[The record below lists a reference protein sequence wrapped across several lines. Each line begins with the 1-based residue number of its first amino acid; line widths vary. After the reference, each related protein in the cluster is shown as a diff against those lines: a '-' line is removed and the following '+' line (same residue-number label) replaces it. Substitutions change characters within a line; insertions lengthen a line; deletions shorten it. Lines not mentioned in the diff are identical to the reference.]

1 MWLFNTK
8 FDNWKKVLSITLMAM
23 LSFVQII
30 VAQYD
35 AKDFPP
41 TPNPPRIVNDLAGMM
56 TAEQVQQLES
66 QLVQFDNETSTQ
78 ISVVTVT
85 SIGNYEVAQYAT
97 ELAHRWGIGNKG
109 KDNGAL
115 IFVAK
120 NERKINISVGY
131 GLEGVLTD
139 ALAGVIIRDEITPE
153 FKNGNYYLGIQNGV
167 NAIIDITK
175 GEYKQDKKAEQEGGG
190 ILIVILIIFIVIL
203 IMIFSKKGNNN
214 GGGNYMSRRGSDFIT
229 GAILGS
235 ILSGGRGSGGF
246 GGSSGGGFGGSSG
259 GFGGFGGG
267 GFGGGGASGSW

>member
-1 MWLFNTK
+1 MKLFKTK
-8 FDNWKKVLSITLMAM
+8 YGFLQRYTTTCLLSLLM
-23 LSFVQII
+23 LCNISW
-30 VAQYD
+30 AQYD
-35 AKDFPP
+35 DKDFPP
-41 TPNPPRIVNDLAGMM
+41 TPNPPRLVNDLAGMM
-56 TAEQVQQLES
+56 QPDQVQKLEE
-66 QLVQFDNETSTQ
+66 QLVQFDNESSTQ
-78 ISVVTVT
+78 ISIVTVT
-85 SIGNYEVAQYAT
+85 SIGAYEVAQFAT

-139 ALAGVIIRDEITPE
+139 AIAGEIIRYRITPE
-153 FKNGNYYLGIQNGV
+153 FKNGNFYQGIQNGV
-167 NAIIDITK
+167 DAVIEVTK
-175 GEYKQDKKAEQEGGG
+175 GEYVQDKVKNPEGGSFAIVG
-190 ILIVILIIFIVIL
+190 IIIFIVIL
-203 IMIFSKKGNNN
+203 FVIFSKRGNNN

-235 ILSGGRGSGGF
+235 LLSGGGSGRSGGF
-246 GGSSGGGFGGSSG
+246 GGGSFGGGG